1 MTEIE
6 TVQSPRDNRGQL
18 GPPTGIAMGKF
29 RDMQSAYVDRF
40 VEAGGIRTRYI
51 EQGRGAPVILIH
63 GGGAGADAF
72 GNWYDCIP
80 RLSDKFRVIAVD
92 MVGFGK
98 TAKPDPE
105 AFAYTQDARVAHL
118 AAFVE
123 ALGLERV
130 ALVGN
135 SMGGMTSIGVAV
147 KRPELVDRLVLMG
160 SAGLSRQTRPEL
172 KPVQNYDGTRE
183 GMAAIVRVLTHES
196 FRPDPDL
203 IDYRVAV
210 ATDPETRKG
219 YGATMGWVKSQGG
232 LFYEDD
238 FVARIKAPTLVVG
251 GKSDLVV
258 PMELQFK
265 YLSLI
270 ENSWG
275 YFLPRCG
282 HWAMLE
288 HPEDFS
294 AATARFLSR

>member
-1 MTEIE
+1 
-6 TVQSPRDNRGQL
+6 
-18 GPPTGIAMGKF
+18 MGKF
-29 RDMQSAYVDRF
+29 RDMQSAFDDRY
-40 VEAGGIRTRYI
+40 VEANGIRTHYI
-51 EQGRGAPVILIH
+51 EMGRGAPVILIH
-63 GGGAGADAF
+63 GGGAGADAY

-80 RLSDKFRVIAVD
+80 RLAEQFRVIAVD
-92 MVGFGK
+92 MLAFGK
-98 TAKPDPE
+98 TAKPDPA
-105 AFAYTQDARVAHL
+105 AFAYTQDARVDHL

-123 ALGLERV
+123 ALGLKK
-130 ALVGN
+130 ASLVGN

-147 KRPELVDRLVLMG
+147 KRPELVDKLVLMG

-172 KPVQNYDGTRE
+172 RPVQNYDGSRD
-183 GMAAIVRVLTHES
+183 GMVAIVRVLAHES
-196 FRPDPDL
+196 YKPDDDL

-210 ATDPETRKG
+210 ATEPDTRKA

-238 FVARIKAPTLVVG
+238 FIRRVQAPTLVVG

-265 YLSLI
+265 YLELI
-270 ENSWG
+270 PESWG

-294 AATARFLSR
+294 AQTARFLSR